1 MGYHITPHKYPMW
14 WGEITCTLCGGEIIC
29 GVAMYV
35 CLCVGTPPLTPLAN
49 LKVLIAA
56 ASTAR
61 EKEGCVGS
69 GRWPEGGGGVVP
81 LETTLEAK
89 GEGEKGVKEMEDGGG
104 RKMRSL
110 AVLCKK

>member
-1 MGYHITPHKYPMW
+1 M
-14 WGEITCTLCGGEIIC
+14 
-29 GVAMYV
+29 

-61 EKEGCVGS
+61 EKEGS
-69 GRWPEGGGGVVP
+69 GRWPEEEGGAPEPMVEV
-81 LETTLEAK
+81 K
-89 GEGEKGVKEMEDGGG
+89 GEGEKGVKEIEDGGG